1 MTMRAPSEEL
11 PVVFDGVSVTAGLVT
26 ILDNIALTLAPGAPT
41 VLIGP
46 NGSGK
51 TTLLRAAMGLVAPTR
66 GRITWGG
73 RENVP
78 PLKRAIVFQRPA
90 MLRRSA
96 GANIRF
102 ALRAA
107 GIPRAEHA
115 RRTGELL
122 ELVGLGN
129 LADRAA
135 RRLSGGEQQRL
146 ALARALA
153 RDPAVLFLDEPTA
166 SLDPTATKAVE
177 DIIRA
182 VSQRN
187 IKVVMATHD
196 LGEARR
202 LAGDIVMLHRGRV
215 VETGAAVVVLRR
227 AANRRGEG
235 VPCRRVAYLEHDPE
249 KWVSVFR
256 KDHAQTKEGEKTNE
270 HAHSPPADCSRRQP
284 RIHRLRYRTG

>member
-1 MTMRAPSEEL
+1 MTMRARSEEL
-11 PVVFDGVSVTAGLVT
+11 PVVFDGVTVTAGAVT

-51 TTLLRAAMGLVAPTR
+51 TTLLRMAMGLMAPSR

-78 PLKRAIVFQRPA
+78 PLRRAIVFQRPA

-115 RRTGELL
+115 GRTGELL
-122 ELVGLGN
+122 ELVGLES

-187 IKVVMATHD
+187 IKIVMATHD

-202 LAGDIVMLHRGRV
+202 LAGEVVMLHRGLV
-215 VETGAAVVVLRR
+215 VEAGAAASFFDAPQTGEAR
-227 AANRRGEG
+227 AFLAGELL
-235 VPCRRVAYLEHDPE
+235 V
-249 KWVSVFR
+249 
-256 KDHAQTKEGEKTNE
+256 
-270 HAHSPPADCSRRQP
+270 
-284 RIHRLRYRTG
+284 

>member
-1 MTMRAPSEEL
+1 MRAPSEEL
-11 PVVFDGVSVTAGLVT
+11 PIVFDGVTAAAGPVT
-26 ILDNIALTLAPGAPT
+26 ILDNISLTLAPGAPT

-51 TTLLRAAMGLVAPTR
+51 TTLLRLAMGLMTPIR

-78 PLKRAIVFQRPA
+78 PLKRAIVFQRPV

-107 GIPRAEHA
+107 GVPRAEHA
-115 RRTGELL
+115 RRTSELL
-122 ELVGLGN
+122 QLVDLGQ

-202 LAGDIVMLHRGRV
+202 LAGEVVMLHRGRV
-215 VETGAAVVVLRR
+215 VEIGAAAPFFDAPQTGEAR
-227 AANRRGEG
+227 AFLAGDLL
-235 VPCRRVAYLEHDPE
+235 V
-249 KWVSVFR
+249 
-256 KDHAQTKEGEKTNE
+256 
-270 HAHSPPADCSRRQP
+270 
-284 RIHRLRYRTG
+284 

>member
-1 MTMRAPSEEL
+1 MTMRAPSSEL
-11 PVVFDGVSVTAGLVT
+11 PIEFDGVTVTAGSVT
-26 ILDNIALTLAPGAPT
+26 ILDCLALTLAPGAPT
-41 VLIGP
+41 VLVGP

-51 TTLLRAAMGLVAPTR
+51 STLLRVAMGLLAPTR
-66 GRITWGG
+66 GRISWGG
-73 RENVP
+73 LENVP
-78 PLKRAIVFQRPA
+78 PFKRAIVFQRPA

-96 GANIRF
+96 AANIRF

-107 GIPRAEHA
+107 GIPRAEHV
-115 RRTGELL
+115 RRTDELL
-122 ELVGLGN
+122 QLVGLGE

-135 RRLSGGEQQRL
+135 RKLSGGEQQRL

-182 VSQRN
+182 VSERN

-202 LAGDIVMLHRGRV
+202 LAGDIVMLHRGRI
-215 VETGAAVVVLRR
+215 VETGAAASFFDTPHTAEARTFL
-227 AANRRGEG
+227 AGELL
-235 VPCRRVAYLEHDPE
+235 V
-249 KWVSVFR
+249 
-256 KDHAQTKEGEKTNE
+256 
-270 HAHSPPADCSRRQP
+270 
-284 RIHRLRYRTG
+284 